1 MDRIKWIAFLLF
13 VYSCQK
19 QIIKLDKPIDNKEII
34 EEVKKQPIPE
44 PVKQRT
50 VQALTSCEDYSK
62 KAYEIVTQNQKQ
74 IDDLKAE
81 NQALMKRI
89 AELESELAPWR
100 TIKLVGLIS
109 LIGLVVFAVVKV
121 YLKLKPI

>member
-1 MDRIKWIAFLLF
+1 MDRVRWIAFLLF

-19 QIIKLDKPIDNKEII
+19 HNLKLDRPIDNTEII
-34 EEVKKQPIPE
+34 EEVKKQNIPE

-62 KAYEIVTQNQKQ
+62 KAYEIVVENQKQ
-74 IDDLKAE
+74 IDELKAE
-81 NQALMKRI
+81 NQALIKRI
-89 AELESELAPWR
+89 TELEEELAPWR
-100 TIKLVGLIS
+100 AVKLVGLIAM
-109 LIGLVVFAVVKV
+109 IGMIVFGLVRI

>member
-1 MDRIKWIAFLLF
+1 MDRVRWIAFLLF

-19 QIIKLDKPIDNKEII
+19 HNLKLDRPIDNTEII
-34 EEVKKQPIPE
+34 EEVKKQNIPE

-62 KAYEIVTQNQKQ
+62 KAYEIVVENQKQ
-74 IDDLKAE
+74 IDELKAE
-81 NQALMKRI
+81 NQALIKRI
-89 AELESELAPWR
+89 TELEEELAPWR
-100 TIKLVGLIS
+100 AVKLVGLIAM
-109 LIGLVVFAVVKV
+109 IGMIVFGLVRL

>member
-1 MDRIKWIAFLLF
+1 MDRIRWIAFLLF
-13 VYSCQK
+13 IYSCQR
-19 QIIKLDKPIDNKEII
+19 QLIKLDKPIDNTEII

-44 PVKQRT
+44 PVKQRA

-89 AELESELAPWR
+89 TELESELAPWR

-109 LIGLVVFAVVKV
+109 LIGLIMFGLIRV

>member
-1 MDRIKWIAFLLF
+1 MDRVRWIAFLLF
-13 VYSCQK
+13 VYACQK
-19 QIIKLDKPIDNKEII
+19 HNLKLDRPIDNTEII
-34 EEVKKQPIPE
+34 EEVKKQNIPE

-62 KAYEIVTQNQKQ
+62 KAYEIVVENQKQ
-74 IDDLKAE
+74 IDELKAE

-89 AELESELAPWR
+89 TELEDELAPWR
-100 TIKLVGLIS
+100 AVKLVGLIAM
-109 LIGLVVFAVVKV
+109 IGMIMFGLVKI

>member
-1 MDRIKWIAFLLF
+1 MDRVRWIVFLLF

-19 QIIKLDKPIDNKEII
+19 HNLKLDRPIDNTEII
-34 EEVKKQPIPE
+34 EEVKKQNIPE

-62 KAYEIVTQNQKQ
+62 KAYEIVVENQKQ
-74 IDDLKAE
+74 IDELKAE
-81 NQALMKRI
+81 NQALIKRI
-89 AELESELAPWR
+89 AELEEELAPWR
-100 TIKLVGLIS
+100 AVKLVGLIAMIGFIVFG
-109 LIGLVVFAVVKV
+109 LIRL

>member
-1 MDRIKWIAFLLF
+1 MLF

-19 QIIKLDKPIDNKEII
+19 HNLKLDRPIDNTEII
-34 EEVKKQPIPE
+34 EEVKKQNIPE

-62 KAYEIVTQNQKQ
+62 KAYEIVVENQKQ
-74 IDDLKAE
+74 IDELKAE

-89 AELESELAPWR
+89 TELEEELAPWR
-100 TIKLVGLIS
+100 AVKLVGLIAM
-109 LIGLVVFAVVKV
+109 IGMIVFGLVRL

>member
-1 MDRIKWIAFLLF
+1 MDRVRWIAFLLF
-13 VYSCQK
+13 VYACQK
-19 QIIKLDKPIDNKEII
+19 QNLKLDRPIDNTEII
-34 EEVKKQPIPE
+34 EEVKKQNIPE

-62 KAYEIVTQNQKQ
+62 KAYEIVLQNQKQ

-81 NQALMKRI
+81 NQALIKRI
-89 AELESELAPWR
+89 AELEEELAPWR
-100 TIKLVGLIS
+100 TVKLVGLIAM
-109 LIGLVVFAVVKV
+109 IGFIVFGLVKV

>member
-1 MDRIKWIAFLLF
+1 MDRVRWIAFLLF

-19 QIIKLDKPIDNKEII
+19 HNLKLDRPIDNTEII
-34 EEVKKQPIPE
+34 EEVKKQNIPE

-62 KAYEIVTQNQKQ
+62 KAYEIVVENQKQ
-74 IDDLKAE
+74 IDELKAE

-89 AELESELAPWR
+89 TELEEELAPWR
-100 TIKLVGLIS
+100 AVKLVGLIAM
-109 LIGLVVFAVVKV
+109 IGMIVFGLVRL